1 MYNKLKTKEIM
12 EKEPEI
18 ALILEVEP
26 GVLDIPTKEGGDKRL
41 KSTIRRD
48 TVLSTLIVWGGT
60 LAICYGLSIMLRTER
75 KRGSRDILDQ
85 IVKQSKK

>member
-1 MYNKLKTKEIM
+1 MYNKLKTEEIM

-26 GVLDIPTKEGGDKRL
+26 GVLDIPIREGGNKRL
-41 KSTIRRD
+41 RSTIQRD
-48 TVLSTLIVWGGT
+48 TVLGTLIVWGGT
-60 LAICYGLSIMLRTER
+60 LAICYGLGIMLRTER